1 MDMDKKIDTSKYTSK
16 YSEKSYFNK
25 LVKCAQSAGFKVI
38 HEGLQLYFVAQK
50 PECPKEIKAAIMGTL
65 GYFIFPID
73 LVPDPVPGI
82 GFADDGVALA
92 TTLTMAHMYIDD
104 TISEE
109 AIKKMSRL
117 FGEEKVR
124 AFIESQTVTEGSE
137 QSEQIAENKSEQT
150 AENKSEQL
158 HELGFRQMFKLQKKS
173 QKEDFLVAAV
183 GLACCFGKV
192 DGNFADEEK
201 EIVDQLINNQDDED
215 ACSEDVKDIISAFV
229 NDTVP
234 FSMVKPFL
242 NRVSDEDIIDLN
254 ALVEGIILAD
264 EKITAEEL
272 ALKKKW
278 DDYRNSRNA
287 KK

>member
-1 MDMDKKIDTSKYTSK
+1 M
-16 YSEKSYFNK
+16 
-25 LVKCAQSAGFKVI
+25 
-38 HEGLQLYFVAQK
+38 
-50 PECPKEIKAAIMGTL
+50 PAI
-65 GYFIFPID
+65 GY
-73 LVPDPVPGI
+73 
-82 GFADDGVALA
+82 ADDSMALT
-92 TTLTMAHMYIDD
+92 TTLAFAHMYIDD
-104 TISEE
+104 SVREQ
-109 AIKKMSRL
+109 AIEKMINL
-117 FGEEKVR
+117 FGEKKVQ
-124 AFIESQTVTEGSE
+124 AFIESKESAVGDE
-137 QSEQIAENKSEQT
+137 QPGQLTKNKAEQMDENK
-150 AENKSEQL
+150 AERLQ
-158 HELGFRQMFKLQKKS
+158 ELGFKQMFKLQKKS

-201 EIVDQLINNQDDED
+201 EIVDQLINNQDNED
-215 ACSEDVKDIISAFV
+215 ACSDDVKDIVSAFV

-242 NRVSDEDIIDLN
+242 NRVSDEDITDLN
-254 ALVEGIILAD
+254 TLVEGIILAD